1 MRFSSL
7 LTNCIVAAICVLLLI
22 GCAGGAAKI
31 QRETIVFQYT
41 PKTEAASGSADV
53 TFAVVGSQLAK
64 PVQPGQMQVPN
75 QVHAKIFVDFAS
87 TMTKDFMEV
96 LGAQGFGV
104 RGPFN
109 TYDDMIFPDKEGS
122 DLVLTAEVLFSADT
136 SRTYL
141 ERPFALVQPTTST
154 RYEIKGPVHVNCDVK
169 LVVSES
175 LTNERMW
182 TKTINIEPFTIYLKS
197 QYRYPLQY
205 LAEHSIKYGKVFQG
219 TGGVPI
225 EVILEKENKFHNDLG
240 HALEKQ
246 YKEILGK
253 IYTYLDPR
261 EMTVVKN
268 QSLEIR
274 KKKVF

>member
-1 MRFSSL
+1 MRFSNL

-41 PKTEAASGSADV
+41 PKTDAASGSADV

-64 PVQPGQMQVPN
+64 PVQPGQMQLPSQTPVKLF
-75 QVHAKIFVDFAS
+75 ADFAS

-122 DLVLTAEVLFSADT
+122 DLILAAEVLFEPDT
-136 SRTYL
+136 SGT
-141 ERPFALVQPTTST
+141 FFKAQPILRGMQSI
-154 RYEIKGPVHVNCDVK
+154 EGVVIVNCNIE

-175 LTNERMW
+175 LTNEKMW
-182 TKTINIEPFTIYLKS
+182 SKTIDIKPLTIQVKSHKNYL
-197 QYRYPLQY
+197 
-205 LAEHSIKYGKVFQG
+205 LADLPAIYMKKGKVFQS

-225 EVILEKENKFHNDLG
+225 EVLLELESKFHNDLG
-240 HALEKQ
+240 HALQKQ

-261 EMTVVKN
+261 EMTVVKK

>member
-1 MRFSSL
+1 MRFSNL
-7 LTNCIVAAICVLLLI
+7 LTNCIIAVMCVFILI
-22 GCAGGAAKI
+22 GCAASTP
-31 QRETIVFQYT
+31 QLPRETIVFQYT
-41 PKTEAASGSADV
+41 PGSEAASGSANV
-53 TFAVVGSQLAK
+53 TFAVVGTQLAK
-64 PVQPGQMQVPN
+64 PVQQGQMQLPN
-75 QVHAKIFVDFAS
+75 QTPIKLFVDFAS

-104 RGPFN
+104 RGPFK

-122 DLVLTAEVLFSADT
+122 DLILTAEVLFEPDS
-136 SRTYL
+136 SGTYFKPL
-141 ERPFALVQPTTST
+141 PFL
-154 RYEIKGPVHVNCDVK
+154 KGINSIEGVVSVNCNIN

-175 LTNERMW
+175 LTNEKMW
-182 TKTINIEPFTIYLKS
+182 SKTIDIKPLTIRVKSHKNYL
-197 QYRYPLQY
+197 
-205 LAEHSIKYGKVFQG
+205 LADLPEIYIKKRKVFQV

-225 EVILEKENKFHNDLG
+225 EVLLELENKFHNDLG

-261 EMTVVKN
+261 EMTVVKK

>member
-1 MRFSSL
+1 MRYSNFLKNSM
-7 LTNCIVAAICVLLLI
+7 VAIICVI
-22 GCAGGAAKI
+22 IFVGCAAGTSKLS
-31 QRETIVFQYT
+31 RETIVFQYT
-41 PKTEAASGSADV
+41 PESEAASGSADV
-53 TFAVVGSQLAK
+53 TFAVVGTQLAK
-64 PVQPGQMQVPN
+64 PVQPGQTQLPN
-75 QVHAKIFVDFAS
+75 QAPVKLFADFAS

-104 RGPFN
+104 RGPYN
-109 TYDDMIFPDKEGS
+109 TYDDMIFPDKQGS
-122 DLVLTAEVLFSADT
+122 DLVFTAEVLFSADT
-136 SRTYL
+136 SGAQLKQPLLSTTTY
-141 ERPFALVQPTTST
+141 R
-154 RYEIKGPVHVNCDVK
+154 IIGPVTVNYDVK

-182 TKTINIEPFTIYLKS
+182 TKTINIEPFTIQLES
-197 QYRYPLQY
+197 QYAYSLQY
-205 LAEHSIKYGKVFQG
+205 LAEHSMKYGKVFQG
-219 TGGVPI
+219 NGDVPI

-261 EMTVVKN
+261 EMTIVKN